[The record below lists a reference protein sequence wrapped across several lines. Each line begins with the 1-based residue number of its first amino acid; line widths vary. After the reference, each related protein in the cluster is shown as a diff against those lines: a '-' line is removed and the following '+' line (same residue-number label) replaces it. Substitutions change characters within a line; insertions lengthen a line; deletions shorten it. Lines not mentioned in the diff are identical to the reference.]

1 MSAAQNL
8 GYSVIQVVHNFGAV
22 ATVGGSIVATKLR
35 DSVTRRRLAIL
46 VLIGWA
52 TQALS
57 GATFGMVTYYYY
69 GHFPDIAGIAVDAL
83 GIKMVCAT
91 LGILLL
97 SIYLWLGADWTTQAK
112 NRAWRSSSDAGGR
125 ESARRWS
132 CAVPGASET

>member
-112 NRAWRSSSDAGGR
+112 NRAWRSSSVLAITAI
-125 ESARRWS
+125 SAAAFLRWFS
-132 CAVPGASET
+132 